1 MKLFTEL
8 FKGGKK
14 KKTTAPNTSI
24 RLYTSRK
31 PKVELSI
38 EEIEAKKKEEELL
51 NKIKSGLEN
60 LKMHR
65 ENKTELYFS
74 PVLKYLHDETL
85 KLEEKIKPEVNDSL
99 TANGKYRELSFENQY
114 ALGQF
119 VVSL

>member
-8 FKGGKK
+8 FKGREK

-24 RLYTSRK
+24 RLHTSRK

-85 KLEEKIKPEVNDSL
+85 KLEEKIKPDMNDSL

>member
-8 FKGGKK
+8 FKCEKK
-14 KKTTAPNTSI
+14 KKTTASNTSI

-65 ENKTELYFS
+65 ENKTELYFRLD
-74 PVLKYLHDETL
+74 VKYLHEETL
-85 KLEEKIKPEVNDSL
+85 QLEEKNKPDKNYSL

-114 ALGQF
+114 SLLQF
-119 VVSL
+119 VVLL

>member
-8 FKGGKK
+8 FKSGKK